1 MYFLY
6 SHQQCIHGNFLL
18 FGHAMWPGIEPTA
31 PTMEAVFTTG
41 PPGKSQKH
49 FFFGVKVFFSIVNF
63 IVSEDLL
70 ISLRNPNSI
79 FRFFFFPLAKGN
91 FSKFPQGQITQ
102 EGITLTILHSKRRG
116 SWVYMWLV
124 CKPLLNPLVF
134 WSSTPLLCLVLWIQG
149 LSLLPPGGG
158 LPVLERLWERQE
170 PGCPHWWRGSGPATW
185 NSFQGSSANFLT
197 ILPAY
202 TYLTFNFL

>member
-1 MYFLY
+1 MPRGQGLNPQPLQWKQ
-6 SHQQCIHGNFLL
+6 SSPLDHQGS
-18 FGHAMWPGIEPTA
+18 PRST
-31 PTMEAVFTTG
+31 
-41 PPGKSQKH
+41 
-49 FFFGVKVFFSIVNF
+49 FFFGVKVFFSIVNS
-63 IVSEDLL
+63 IVNEDLL
-70 ISLRNPNSI
+70 ISLGNPNSI
-79 FRFFFFPLAKGN
+79 FRFFFPLAKGN
-91 FSKFPQGQITQ
+91 FSKFPRGQITQ
-102 EGITLTILHSKRRG
+102 EGMTLTILHSKRRG
-116 SWVYMWLV
+116 SWGYMWLV

-134 WSSTPLLCLVLWIQG
+134 WSSTPLLSLVLWIQG

-197 ILPAY
+197 VLPAY

>member
-6 SHQQCIHGNFLL
+6 SHQQYIHGNFFSFWPCHVARDWTHSPCNGSSLHHWTTREVPEAL
-18 FGHAMWPGIEPTA
+18 FFLEW
-31 PTMEAVFTTG
+31 
-41 PPGKSQKH
+41 KSSSQLWTPLW
-49 FFFGVKVFFSIVNF
+49 VKTCLFPWGTL
-63 IVSEDLL
+63 IVSLD
-70 ISLRNPNSI
+70 
-79 FRFFFFPLAKGN
+79 FFFPLAKGN
-91 FSKFPQGQITQ
+91 FSKFPRGQITQ
-102 EGITLTILHSKRRG
+102 EGMTLTILHSKRRG
-116 SWVYMWLV
+116 SWGYMWLV

-134 WSSTPLLCLVLWIQG
+134 WSSTPLLSLVLWIQG

-197 ILPAY
+197 VLPAY